1 MSDEKAPAAAMDPV
15 MEKLRR
21 KMVRL
26 LAISIAVLFVGLI
39 AVLSAVVYRTG
50 GGEGRGGADAP
61 TLEATIPVPAGA
73 RVVSVTAGE
82 GDRAFLLIETATG
95 GQQLLVVEA
104 GTGRVVSRLSLENTR
119 PGG

>member
-1 MSDEKAPAAAMDPV
+1 MSDERVPDAAMDPV

-50 GGEGRGGADAP
+50 GAGEEAARADP
-61 TLEATIPVPAGA
+61 ESPVEAVVALPPGA
-73 RVVSVTAGE
+73 RALSVVPQGP
-82 GDRAFLLIETATG
+82 DRALLLLDLPDGA
-95 GQQLLVVEA
+95 QQLLVLDLA
-104 GTGRVVSRLSLENTR
+104 SGAAAARIDLR
-119 PGG
+119 PAP

>member
-1 MSDEKAPAAAMDPV
+1 

-50 GGEGRGGADAP
+50 GAGEDAAAGRSAP
-61 TLEATIPVPAGA
+61 SGVPVEAVVAVPAGA
-73 RVVSVTAGE
+73 RVLSITPAGPDRAMLLLQTGE
-82 GDRAFLLIETATG
+82 GA
-95 GQQLLVVEA
+95 QQLLVLDA
-104 GTGRVVSRLSLENTR
+104 NTGTVVSRVELR
-119 PGG
+119 AAP